1 MQINTKEC
9 GAKQIILDSTD
20 NYELL
25 FLDECGTEVL
35 YAFSEHE
42 SHSFMVLKYPKGM
55 REDQYRFS
63 VKTKV

>member
-42 SHSFMVLKYPKGM
+42 SHSFIVL
-55 REDQYRFS
+55 
-63 VKTKV
+63 